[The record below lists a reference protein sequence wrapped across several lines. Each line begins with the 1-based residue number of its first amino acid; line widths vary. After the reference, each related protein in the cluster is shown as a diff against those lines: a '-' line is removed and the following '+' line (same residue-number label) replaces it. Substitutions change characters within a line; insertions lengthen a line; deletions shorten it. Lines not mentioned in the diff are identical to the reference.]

1 MSDVIHILGG
11 GSLGLLWAARLS
23 RAGLPCRLL
32 LRTPQALQYWQTNH
46 QQLLLERHGQIEP
59 IQVTAELANTSR
71 QPIHTLIIATKAWAV
86 DEALDSLGTRLQA
99 DTLFLLLQNGLG
111 SQQRVST
118 RFPLQRVLCASVT
131 DGAWKRAAN
140 HVVWAGTG
148 QTLIG
153 DLSQKPPPEWLATL
167 DAAGIDWCW
176 EPQMRSVL
184 WLKLAVNCVINP
196 VTALY
201 DCSNGEVPAYLGSN
215 LAPLLTELHAL
226 LANQGAQLSLAA
238 LTVRINQVIEATAS
252 NSSSMR
258 QDVQA
263 GRRTEIDFILG
274 YACRAAR
281 QAGIATP
288 QLEQLYQALQQHLSA
303 LGITPN

>member
-1 MSDVIHILGG
+1 MSEIIHILGA
-11 GSLGLLWAARLS
+11 GSLGLLWAARFS
-23 RAGLPCRLL
+23 RAGLSCRLL
-32 LRTPQALQYWQTNH
+32 LRTPEALQHWQANN
-46 QQLLLERHGQIEP
+46 QQLLFEQHGE
-59 IQVTAELANTSR
+59 IQRLQVPAELASTS
-71 QPIHTLIIATKAWAV
+71 QLPIHTLIIATKAWAV
-86 DEALDSLGTRLQA
+86 EQALDSLVTRLQP

-111 SQQRVST
+111 SQQAVSA
-118 RFPLQRVLCASVT
+118 RFPGQRVLCASVT

-153 DLSQKPPPEWLATL
+153 ELSPNPPPKWLTTL
-167 DAAGIDWCW
+167 DTAKVDWRW
-176 EPQMRSVL
+176 EPQIESVL
-184 WLKLAVNCVINP
+184 WLKLAINCVINP

-201 DCSNGEVPAYLGSN
+201 DCSNGQVPHHLGSN
-215 LAPLLTELHAL
+215 LTPLLAELQAL
-226 LANQGAQLSLAA
+226 LASQGVPLSLAA
-238 LTVRINQVIEATAS
+238 LTARIDQVIQATAN

-258 QDVQA
+258 QDMHA

-281 QAGIATP
+281 QAAIATP
-288 QLEQLYQALQQHLSA
+288 QLEQLYHALQQHLSK